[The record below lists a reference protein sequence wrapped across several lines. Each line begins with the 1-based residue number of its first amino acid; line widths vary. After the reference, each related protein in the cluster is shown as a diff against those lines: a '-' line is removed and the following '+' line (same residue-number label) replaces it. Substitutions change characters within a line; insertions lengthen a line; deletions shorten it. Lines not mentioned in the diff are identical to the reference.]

1 MVMVGTRPEAIKMA
15 PVVMALKRRSDVFGV
30 HLCSSGQ
37 HGTMLEQTLNSF
49 GLSPD
54 SSLDVMTVNQSLSGL
69 SSRLFGSLDSAM
81 AAINPDAVLVQGD
94 TTTVQVAS
102 LCAFY
107 RGIPIGHVEAG
118 LRTANIHNPFP
129 EELNRRIVALVA
141 NWHYAPTENA
151 RENLLVEGVR
161 AEDILVT
168 GNTVID
174 ALHAIRA
181 INQQRPF
188 PLPMRLEKVLAE
200 NRPYILV
207 TGHRRENFGEGMRNI
222 CDALARIARVLPDAR
237 LVYPV
242 HLNPNVR
249 GPVMDLLGG
258 IENIILE
265 EPVPYACFVRLLKE
279 ATVILTDS
287 GGIQEEG
294 VALGKPV
301 LIMREATER
310 PEGIKGGSRLVGTD
324 PGRITEAA
332 VNAFRN
338 PGSRTDTKLFGNGDA
353 AERIVEHL
361 AEMLGLTT
369 IPGMR
374 RSGKRC
380 VCPDALGVP
389 LDIAD

>member
-1 MVMVGTRPEAIKMA
+1 
-15 PVVMALKRRSDVFGV
+15 
-30 HLCSSGQ
+30 
-37 HGTMLEQTLNSF
+37 
-49 GLSPD
+49 
-54 SSLDVMTVNQSLSGL
+54 
-69 SSRLFGSLDSAM
+69 
-81 AAINPDAVLVQGD
+81 
-94 TTTVQVAS
+94 
-102 LCAFY
+102 
-107 RGIPIGHVEAG
+107 
-118 LRTANIHNPFP
+118 
-129 EELNRRIVALVA
+129 
-141 NWHYAPTENA
+141 
-151 RENLLVEGVR
+151 
-161 AEDILVT
+161 
-168 GNTVID
+168 
-174 ALHAIRA
+174 
-181 INQQRPF
+181 
-188 PLPMRLEKVLAE
+188 
-200 NRPYILV
+200 
-207 TGHRRENFGEGMRNI
+207 
-222 CDALARIARVLPDAR
+222 
-237 LVYPV
+237 
-242 HLNPNVR
+242 
-249 GPVMDLLGG
+249 MDLLGG
-258 IENIILE
+258 IKNIILE

-279 ATVILTDS
+279 AAVILTDS

-338 PGSRTDTKLFGNGDA
+338 PGNRTDTKVFGNGDA